1 MREETGLAP
10 ARLYNLSRVETF
22 YQHGLDEVALVPA
35 FAAFVVGAATVT
47 LGPEHEAWEWLSM
60 DEARARVAWP
70 REARALT
77 DIERMLGTGE
87 GGAID
92 DVLRIC

>member
-1 MREETGLAP
+1 
-10 ARLYNLSRVETF
+10 
-22 YQHGLDEVALVPA
+22 
-35 FAAFVVGAATVT
+35 VT
-47 LGPEHEAWEWLSM
+47 LSAEHDALAWLSM
-60 DEARARVAWP
+60 DAARARVAWP

-77 DIERMLGTGE
+77 DIERMLATGE